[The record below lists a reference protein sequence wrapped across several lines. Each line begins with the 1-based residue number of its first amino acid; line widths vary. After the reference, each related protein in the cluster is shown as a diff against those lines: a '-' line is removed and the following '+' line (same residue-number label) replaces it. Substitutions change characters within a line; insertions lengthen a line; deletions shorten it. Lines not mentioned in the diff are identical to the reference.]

1 MPRLRRSSVV
11 LATPC
16 VLALTVLFW
25 HRSPLSA
32 PNSQPT
38 RVGSVA
44 LERSSSPGQDGRREH
59 GSPAAAAEL
68 AAAARRRRFPPHGL
82 FEGTPRRPV
91 SADSLHCHALDGDP
105 MQTACLPLVLGISC
119 VHCGSSSL
127 AAYLNAHPQ
136 LSHGAHKEHHFFP
149 DRSNSD
155 RSGRLLK
162 YSKQFLLPVPSQGEL
177 QTYGLDFTPGYLSK
191 SAMDERVISQVAEL
205 PAETR
210 FIVILKSAQEFM
222 RGRLREKATFKCL
235 EDQQCW
241 QDIRRLCCQHI
252 QLEAW
257 LAQFD
262 RQRFFFVRSE
272 DLAELSNRS
281 FTSPDF
287 AKARLLSRQNGMISS
302 TTCCCAGN
310 PSLTI
315 SPSGS
320 VSASTRTQ
328 RKY

>member
-1 MPRLRRSSVV
+1 MPRLRRTSVV

-16 VLALTVLFW
+16 VLALALLFW
-25 HRSPLSA
+25 HRSPLSS
-32 PNSQPT
+32 PTSQPI

-44 LERSSSPGQDGRREH
+44 VERSLSPGEDGRREH
-59 GSPAAAAEL
+59 GRLATTAGP
-68 AAAARRRRFPPHGL
+68 AAAARRRRFPSHGL
-82 FEGTPRRPV
+82 FEGRPGKPV
-91 SADSLHCHALDGDP
+91 SADSLHCHALDGGP

-136 LSHGAHKEHHFFP
+136 LSHGGHKEHHFFP
-149 DRSNSD
+149 DQSNSD

-191 SAMDERVISQVAEL
+191 SAMDRRVVSQVAEL
-205 PAETR
+205 PDETR

-235 EDQQCW
+235 EDPQCW

-272 DLAELSNRS
+272 DLAELPNRS
-281 FTSPDF
+281 FAFPDSQN
-287 AKARLLSRQNGMISS
+287 LGCCLSRLNGMFAQWLVVAVQA
-302 TTCCCAGN
+302 TY
-310 PSLTI
+310 P
-315 SPSGS
+315 
-320 VSASTRTQ
+320 
-328 RKY
+328 